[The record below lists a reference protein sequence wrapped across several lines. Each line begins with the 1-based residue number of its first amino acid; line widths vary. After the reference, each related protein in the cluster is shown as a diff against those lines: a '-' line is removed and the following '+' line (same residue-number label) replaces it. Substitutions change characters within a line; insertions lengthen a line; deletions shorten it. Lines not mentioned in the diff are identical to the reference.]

1 MARWC
6 ATTASAYS
14 SRCSPAGY
22 SEGDAA
28 EATFPEYV
36 QRPHVGDADEVH
48 ITFAE
53 ETGRGFYDQ
62 IEDAVAAGD
71 EDPFFD
77 FSKMPT
83 DWHVPTPV
91 R

>member
-1 MARWC
+1 MATPR
-6 ATTASAYS
+6 ATPPRRRSPST
-14 SRCSPAGY
+14 CSGRRL
-22 SEGDAA
+22 S
-28 EATFPEYV
+28 
-36 QRPHVGDADEVH
+36 DADEVH

-77 FSKMPT
+77 FSKMPA
-83 DWHVPTPV
+83 DWEVPAAQPLTALTV
-91 R
+91 FIVSD